1 MEVVRV
7 SRVHPFEEFA
17 MKTQILAV
25 ALSAAVLGGCA
36 GAGPSPC
43 EVFSPA
49 PVVLPSNQNDVRV
62 EASSTGDPT
71 LSESREQD
79 CP

>member
-1 MEVVRV
+1 
-7 SRVHPFEEFA
+7 
-17 MKTQILAV
+17 MKTQIIAV
-25 ALSAAVLGGCA
+25 ALAATVLAGCA
-36 GAGPSPC
+36 GSGPSPC

-49 PVVLPSNQNDVRV
+49 PVVLPSSQNDVRV
-62 EASSTGDPT
+62 EARSTGDPT